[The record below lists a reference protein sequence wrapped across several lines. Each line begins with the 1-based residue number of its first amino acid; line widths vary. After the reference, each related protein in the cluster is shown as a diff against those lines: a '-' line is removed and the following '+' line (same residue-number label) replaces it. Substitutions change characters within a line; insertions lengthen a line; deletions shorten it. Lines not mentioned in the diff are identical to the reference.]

1 MIDKAILFCMISG
14 FAAAISVHGVR
25 AGGITVTVANI
36 LLLVGAALVLLRR
49 VLKDKA
55 LWPSQLWSI
64 PVVQAC
70 SVYCVVGLLSGFFAE
85 DKMLFLKDIIQ
96 KASIILFPFYLF
108 TMGPRSARDLKK
120 VFLIFLPIG
129 VILSFVTLSPA
140 LSSRFEIPS
149 FAMGMHKNQIGGC
162 CGTFAIVAI
171 SAMLTTANWKRRSVY
186 VLLTGVA
193 LMGVVA
199 AQSRAALLGIALGT
213 LAIMIANKAKPKHII
228 LFVLINVIGL
238 FALYKL
244 LPEKAIQHVMT
255 TEKNSANGIRLMV
268 WTALWP
274 KLLADPFAMRGWGN
288 TFYTPDGWHFKDGAS
303 VFFADWIALGVLGP
317 IIILA
322 IIVTSVW
329 LPLQNARRVKPNT
342 ALAFLNYAAMG
353 LIIVRWSSAILDT
366 FWIGR
371 GVTLF
376 MWMGIGTT
384 VFIKLILDQQDQDRA
399 QRAKRLGVRSP
410 AVSVA
415 GR

>member
-1 MIDKAILFCMISG
+1 MIDKVILFCMVSG
-14 FAAAISVHGVR
+14 FAAAVSVHGVR

-36 LLLVGAALVLLRR
+36 LLMLGSLLVLCRR
-49 VLKDKA
+49 IMKDKPV
-55 LWPSQLWSI
+55 WPSQLWAI
-64 PVVQAC
+64 PVVKAC
-70 SVYCVVGLLSGFFAE
+70 TVYCIVGLISGIFAE
-85 DKMLFLKDIIQ
+85 DKTLFMKDIIQ
-96 KASIILFPFYLF
+96 KVSIVLFPFYLF
-108 TMGPRSARDLKK
+108 TMGPRSARDLKA
-120 VFLIFLPIG
+120 VFLVFLPIG

-171 SAMLTTANWKRRSVY
+171 SAMLTTVNWKRRLVY
-186 VLLTGVA
+186 VVLTGIA

-199 AQSRAALLGIALGT
+199 AQSRAALLGIVLGT
-213 LAIMIANKAKPKHII
+213 LFIMIANKSKPKHIV
-228 LFVLINVIGL
+228 LFALINAIGL

-255 TEKNSANGIRLMV
+255 TEKNSANGIRIMV

-303 VFFADWIALGVLGP
+303 VLFADWIALGVAGP
-317 IIILA
+317 ILIIA
-322 IIVTSVW
+322 IIVTSIW

-353 LIIVRWSSAILDT
+353 LLIVRWSSAILDT

-376 MWMGIGTT
+376 TWMGIGTT
-384 VFIKLILDQQDQDRA
+384 VFIKLILDQQDKDRA
-399 QRAKRLGVRSP
+399 NMALRSSARQP
-410 AVSVA
+410 ALA
-415 GR
+415 RK